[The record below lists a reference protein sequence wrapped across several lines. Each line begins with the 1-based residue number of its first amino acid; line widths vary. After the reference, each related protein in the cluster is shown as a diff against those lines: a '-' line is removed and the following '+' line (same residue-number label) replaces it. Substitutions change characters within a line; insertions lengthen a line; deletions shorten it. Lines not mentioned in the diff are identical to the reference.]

1 MSYEVI
7 PTTETNHTLGK
18 NIKVF
23 RSEMGL
29 SQQQIA
35 DYLGISRVEVSYYET
50 GSRTAPTELISK
62 LAGLFGVTEYELL
75 EESPEH
81 NKVKMALAFRT
92 DKLKGEDLQAIAGFK
107 KIVMNYLQM
116 KKKLANE
123 SNDS

>member
-35 DYLGISRVEVSYYET
+35 DYLGINRVEVSYYET
-50 GSRTAPTELISK
+50 HSSNGTDIQIGGFVWRNRIRAPRRK
-62 LAGLFGVTEYELL
+62 
-75 EESPEH
+75 P
-81 NKVKMALAFRT
+81 
-92 DKLKGEDLQAIAGFK
+92 
-107 KIVMNYLQM
+107 
-116 KKKLANE
+116 
-123 SNDS
+123 